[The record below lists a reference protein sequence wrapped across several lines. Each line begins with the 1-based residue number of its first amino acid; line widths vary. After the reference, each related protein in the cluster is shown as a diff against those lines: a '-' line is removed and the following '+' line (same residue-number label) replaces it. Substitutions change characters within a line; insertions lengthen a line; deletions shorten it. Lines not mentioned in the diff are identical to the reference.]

1 MTDVLPGSYRLHFG
15 VALVAEGATG
25 VLDEPGVSQLRL
37 AHLATE
43 ALRMPARVHGLDH
56 ATDYEAVALAAT
68 RSEQDLEVALAV
80 LAVVVFVEDAVLEL
94 LEALGATGKN
104 TFVVIHF
111 WAFRSFLIV
120 EILLVTL
127 LRGIPTRST
136 ADATAVQWS

>member
-1 MTDVLPGSYRLHFG
+1 VTDVLPGPYRLHFG

-43 ALRMPARVHGLDH
+43 ALWVPARVHGLDH

-80 LAVVVFVEDAVLEL
+80 LAVVVLVEDAVLEL

-104 TFVVIHF
+104 IFVIIHF
-111 WAFRSFLIV
+111 WAFFNRRDF
-120 EILLVTL
+120 
-127 LRGIPTRST
+127 TRYSLERNT
-136 ADATAVQWS
+136 YTKHC

>member
-1 MTDVLPGSYRLHFG
+1 VTDVFPGTYRLHFG

-43 ALRMPARVHGLDH
+43 ALRVPARVHGLDY

-80 LAVVVFVEDAVLEL
+80 LAVVVLVEDAVLEL
-94 LEALGATGKN
+94 LEALGATEKN
-104 TFVVIHF
+104 IFCYN
-111 WAFRSFLIV
+111 SFLDIQ
-120 EILLVTL
+120 IFFN
-127 LRGIPTRST
+127 RRDFTRYSLERNT
-136 ADATAVQWS
+136 YTKHC